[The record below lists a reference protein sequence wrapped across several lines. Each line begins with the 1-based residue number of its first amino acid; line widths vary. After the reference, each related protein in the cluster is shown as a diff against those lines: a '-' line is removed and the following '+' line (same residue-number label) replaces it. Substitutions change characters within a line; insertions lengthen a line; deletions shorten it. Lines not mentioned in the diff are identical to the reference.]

1 MAPMLHTCRRSLAMH
16 RRILLQ
22 RQMCQS
28 GEMQLIRQCRSTVW
42 LGREG
47 VVILSWSFVI
57 VVANM
62 ACIAWVLE
70 MGIYSLI

>member
-1 MAPMLHTCRRSLAMH
+1 M
-16 RRILLQ
+16 
-22 RQMCQS
+22 
-28 GEMQLIRQCRSTVW
+28 
-42 LGREG
+42 
-47 VVILSWSFVI
+47 ILSWSFVI